1 MSGVEES
8 GLEPVGSVAPV
19 LAASVGHGS
28 QLSYLSRLALA
39 PPHANL
45 LVGPPGS
52 GLDDVARRFIAAV
65 LCPDRGCGHCRTC
78 TRVMSMAHPDVFE
91 VEPEGASILV
101 EQAREIV
108 RRVNVAPIEAGRAVV
123 LIHDIDRLN
132 ETAANKLLKTIEEP
146 PPGTVI
152 VGHTS
157 SPQDVLITIRSR
169 CVGSNLAPLTYQEIS
184 TALLDDGVDAD
195 AVADAVAASGGSL
208 DRARRLA
215 GPYRDLRR
223 LALDLPARL
232 RPYGASAGRLS
243 AEITDAVDA
252 AVDGLGE
259 QHAGQIAKLRTDIE
273 AAGYPPRVAATMER
287 SLENRQ
293 KRLVTQAR
301 IEALG
306 EVFAGVLASV
316 SNRLAN
322 GEISPEIADGWFSS
336 TEQTQRVFTETPSVR
351 TSLMLDAWLLRCPPL
366 G

>member
-1 MSGVEES
+1 MPGHTTASLGGDDGSHAVNHGTSQIAHARARRCGRRDIERC
-8 GLEPVGSVAPV
+8 PVRRDVGSAPGG
-19 LAASVGHGS
+19 LRRRCRRHGH
-28 QLSYLSRLALA
+28 
-39 PPHANL
+39 
-45 LVGPPGS
+45 
-52 GLDDVARRFIAAV
+52 RRR
-65 LCPDRGCGHCRTC
+65 RG
-78 TRVMSMAHPDVFE
+78 
-91 VEPEGASILV
+91 
-101 EQAREIV
+101 V
-108 RRVNVAPIEAGRAVV
+108 RG
-123 LIHDIDRLN
+123 
-132 ETAANKLLKTIEEP
+132 
-146 PPGTVI
+146 
-152 VGHTS
+152 
-157 SPQDVLITIRSR
+157 
-169 CVGSNLAPLTYQEIS
+169 
-184 TALLDDGVDAD
+184 LDDGVDAD